1 MGTEKNINK
10 IIESSLKINKQ
21 LKEKFGEV
29 NTPEKIITDMI
40 NTLPDEV
47 WGNPNLKWFDPCA
60 GSGNFFLVILER
72 LMNGLKFKIPNK
84 KDRETHILSNMLYM
98 NEINKDSI
106 IKIKENFG
114 KKINITNYDFL
125 NYNFNKNKLEYD
137 IIIGNPPYNLGG
149 TKTSGKKNI
158 YVFFAVISLQILKQN
173 GYLLFIHPPGY
184 RIDNHFIKATNINLN
199 KIYTSYDIHFIKMF
213 NIRESN
219 KYFNIAI
226 NVDYILIKKSKNNNK
241 TIILDTYNKK
251 NIIKIN
257 PNDFI
262 PNFGFKLLNKLKYL
276 TNKYGNIKIYH
287 SSELHSCNVL
297 SDGTKLKHN
306 LGKFKNIHLII
317 QKGKRIYTSKKKHT
331 YYNNKKIFIN
341 ALGVNYIYYD
351 SKGEY
356 GASEQQLLIIEPS
369 NIYIDFFTS
378 SLFQFISEATKITGN
393 NISRNDLYK
402 FLPDFNKMKNL
413 NNIKDIK
420 KIINITN
427 EEEEFIEKFKINVF
441 KDKDIYSI
449 L

>member
-1 MGTEKNINK
+1 
-10 IIESSLKINKQ
+10 
-21 LKEKFGEV
+21 
-29 NTPEKIITDMI
+29 
-40 NTLPDEV
+40 
-47 WGNPNLKWFDPCA
+47 
-60 GSGNFFLVILER
+60 
-72 LMNGLKFKIPNK
+72 
-84 KDRETHILSNMLYM
+84 
-98 NEINKDSI
+98 
-106 IKIKENFG
+106 
-114 KKINITNYDFL
+114 
-125 NYNFNKNKLEYD
+125 
-137 IIIGNPPYNLGG
+137 
-149 TKTSGKKNI
+149 
-158 YVFFAVISLQILKQN
+158 
-173 GYLLFIHPPGY
+173 
-184 RIDNHFIKATNINLN
+184 
-199 KIYTSYDIHFIKMF
+199 MF

>member
-1 MGTEKNINK
+1 MKTN
-10 IIESSLKINKQ
+10 KINKN

-40 NTLPDEV
+40 NTLPNKV
-47 WGNPNLKWFDPCA
+47 WENPNLRWFDPCA
-60 GSGNFFLVILER
+60 GSGNFFLIILDR
-72 LMNGLKFKIPNK
+72 LMDGLKNKISNEK
-84 KDRETHILSNMLYM
+84 NRENHILNNMLYM

-106 IKIKENFG
+106 IKMKKNFG

-125 NYNFNKNKLEYD
+125 NYDFNKDKLKYD
-137 IIIGNPPYNLGG
+137 IIVGNPPYNLGG

-158 YVFFAVISLQILKQN
+158 YVFFAVKSLQLLKQN

-184 RIDNHFIKATNINLN
+184 RIDNHIIKGTNINLN
-199 KIYTSYDIHFIKMF
+199 KIYTSYDILYIKMF
-213 NIRESN
+213 NVKESN
-219 KYFNIAI
+219 KYFNISI
-226 NVDYILIKKSKNNNK
+226 NVDSILIKKSKNNNNN

-251 NIIKIN
+251 NIITIN
-257 PNDFI
+257 QNDFI

-276 TNKYGNIKIYH
+276 TNKYGNIKVYH
-287 SSELHSCNVL
+287 SSELHSNNKL

-306 LGKFKNIHLII
+306 LGTFKNIHLII
-317 QKGKRIYTSKKKHT
+317 QKGKRIYNSKKKHT

-369 NIYIDFFTS
+369 NIYIEFFMS
-378 SLFQFISEATKITGN
+378 NLFQFIAEATKITGN
-393 NISRNDLYK
+393 NVSRNDLYK

-413 NNIKDIK
+413 YNITDIK
-420 KIINITN
+420 KILDITN
-427 EEEEFIEKFKINVF
+427 EEAEFIDQFKNNVF
-441 KDKDIYSI
+441 TDTDIYPAI
-449 L
+449 

>member
-1 MGTEKNINK
+1 MRTKKNIKK
-10 IIESSLKINKQ
+10 IIKRSLKINKQ

-29 NTPEKIITDMI
+29 NTSEKIITDMI
-40 NTLPDEV
+40 NTLPNEV

-60 GSGNFFLVILER
+60 GSGNFFLVILDR
-72 LMNGLKFKIPNK
+72 LMNGLKFKISNK

-106 IKIKENFG
+106 IKIKKNFG

-125 NYNFNKNKLEYD
+125 NYNFNKNKLKYD
-137 IIIGNPPYNLGG
+137 IIVGNPPYNLGG

-184 RIDNHFIKATNINLN
+184 RIDNHIIKATNINLN

-297 SDGTKLKHN
+297 SDGTKLK
-306 LGKFKNIHLII
+306 
-317 QKGKRIYTSKKKHT
+317 
-331 YYNNKKIFIN
+331 
-341 ALGVNYIYYD
+341 
-351 SKGEY
+351 
-356 GASEQQLLIIEPS
+356 
-369 NIYIDFFTS
+369 
-378 SLFQFISEATKITGN
+378 
-393 NISRNDLYK
+393 
-402 FLPDFNKMKNL
+402 
-413 NNIKDIK
+413 
-420 KIINITN
+420 
-427 EEEEFIEKFKINVF
+427 
-441 KDKDIYSI
+441 
-449 L
+449 